1 MQFTSGLVTA
11 AKTLQAEEQYTNVS
25 QDLRTDLY
33 AKLTAAT
40 DFLTE
45 DSKLAN
51 LDASSNLDTTKATL
65 ESAKTA
71 LDAAVAAVKPDLD
84 FQKTKTSA
92 AAKVTEL
99 ESLVNTA
106 LKAELQRQVN
116 ELTKEQAAQATTMLE
131 NLTSL
136 KDSLTSLQDLVSKGL
151 VMQVDYPRNYYDA
164 DNKADFDA
172 ALLKA
177 SSVFPAFQWT
187 AQSIMVPTPEGDA
200 LPNPRAWTKA
210 RDKSEFKLQNFVMA
224 PTQAATPTTTQTSP
238 SAATSATV
246 RVANGEAASAA
257 GAASREAQTTPAP
270 APMADLA
277 STASYLKSLNDTLKA
292 ATDALNGDNPTE
304 KTAYYKPVDGRT
316 LYWDG
321 FMPKI
326 VVQDYQADGY
336 VADTNEGSKEADKT
350 TNQQKLQEWFNTSS
364 NWEKLSEQLTK
375 KLGADKFKN
384 VTLTNP
390 VISYDDVSTGRDVRI
405 PKVTFTVAAKDGY
418 NLTKPTGETKQ
429 ITLSIRVLYTSEN
442 QTENALRYQGVSFS
456 AAPSGSSVDDTNVKA
471 KVNVYLN
478 YTGPNIELDAELP
491 QVGNQNNTSI
501 NGTSNVT
508 GDFNTKF
515 KKLLVNVVGGSF
527 TKTSLLQAII
537 NYVNKFDP
545 KYRAAF
551 VTEKNGVALTSVQS
565 GTQLRIGSLNDFL
578 YNNKGFLQQV
588 NGDSS
593 AVYFAVNGVTS
604 EGWLNTFL
612 IRIPLT
618 KFVRPITPFTASA
631 VMIPTTED
639 SQEESGENSSQADNT
654 EQNAENQEDGQSGG
668 EATETQEAQGD
679 SASQSSPQ
687 T

>member
-336 VADTNEGSKEADKT
+336 DVADGQGNNRTAQEKANKTKLEA
-350 TNQQKLQEWFNTSS
+350 WFREES
-364 NWEKLSEQLTK
+364 NWTGLEDQLTK
-375 KLGADKFKN
+375 KLGEEKFKN
-384 VTLTNP
+384 MTLSNP
-390 VISYDDVSTGRDVRI
+390 TISWDEVRFSNRGSNKGYLT
-405 PKVTFTVAAKDGY
+405 PKVTFNLAAKDGY
-418 NLTKPTGETKQ
+418 TLAEESAATVTLT
-429 ITLSIRVLYTSEN
+429 IRVLYKDSNLTRNVLST
-442 QTENALRYQGVSFS
+442 QGAYYTATPSDNA
-456 AAPSGSSVDDTNVKA
+456 TTIE

-478 YTGPNIELDAELP
+478 YTGPSIVLDQAVP
-491 QVGNQNNTSI
+491 AVGTANNTSL

-508 GDFNTKF
+508 DKDFNDKF
-515 KKLLVNVVGGSF
+515 KKLLVSVLRRGHAES
-527 TKTSLLQAII
+527 SLFQAVI

-545 KYRAAF
+545 KFRAAF
-551 VTEKNGVALTSVQS
+551 VTNGTNGVTITKVEKTKELRP
-565 GTQLRIGSLNDFL
+565 GTLDDLVKNR
-578 YNNKGFLQQV
+578 NNVFLQQIQ
-588 NGDSS
+588 GDTK
-593 AVYFAVNGVTS
+593 AVYLPVTAIAS
-604 EGWLNTFL
+604 NNWLNTVL
-612 IRIPLT
+612 VRIPLT
-618 KFVRPITPFTASA
+618 KFVRPISVLEAPQ
-631 VMIPTTED
+631 
-639 SQEESGENSSQADNT
+639 QEET
-654 EQNAENQEDGQSGG
+654 QEDGEEMQQGNQDGTQAGQTDETAGSGTPQ
-668 EATETQEAQGD
+668 A
-679 SASQSSPQ
+679 SSPQ
-687 T
+687 TMPNSSQ